1 MQSYV
6 VRTKRFKSGDEEKLR
21 YYGVPV
27 TSGQIDEEYLAKE
40 ICEQSSLSEPD
51 VVATILSLKRLIRKH
66 LKNGYTVK
74 LKGIGVF
81 SVSACSEGFETPEQC
96 TDSTV
101 KAQRVCFK
109 ADDYLRGVLPEIK
122 YQKVNRAK
130 TKKP

>member
-27 TSGQIDEEYLAKE
+27 VSGQIDEEYLAKE
-40 ICEQSSLSEPD
+40 ICERGSLTEPD
-51 VVATILSLKRLIRKH
+51 VLATIFALKQLIRKH
-66 LKNGYTVK
+66 LKDGYSVK
-74 LKGIGVF
+74 LKGIGLF
-81 SVSACSEGFETPEQC
+81 SVSASSEGADTPEEC
-96 TDSTV
+96 TPAKV

-122 YQKVNRAK
+122 YEKVNRAK
-130 TKKP
+130 TKE